1 MILSDL
7 NWNWA
12 VFEKFHPRLYLCFN
26 IYAEYIQH
34 MNQSLHITWM
44 NNGVLMWLNITFA
57 QWLDAYVT
65 ATLHSVLSLS
75 SFTRKVA
82 KYIGVAPNL
91 NTSAYKLQWS
101 WISNTPQWE
110 LTGNFPPA
118 SNWKRYTLPSLREWG
133 ATAKERPSLVWSSP
147 PYQWGSL
154 SLRGLVTRRLS

>member
-1 MILSDL
+1 MSLSDL

-12 VFEKFHPRLYLCFN
+12 VFDKFHPRLYFCFN
-26 IYAEYIQH
+26 IYAKYIQTH
-34 MNQSLHITWM
+34 KPITTHTMDEQWR
-44 NNGVLMWLNITFA
+44 MWLNITFA

-65 ATLHSVLSLS
+65 ATLHSVLSIS

-82 KYIGVAPNL
+82 RYIGVAPNL
-91 NTSAYKLQWS
+91 NTSVYKLQWP

-110 LTGNFPPA
+110 LTGNFPPV
-118 SNWKRYTLPSLREWG
+118 SNWKRYTFPSLREWG